1 MSYLKYLFISSLIT
15 ISFAIIAE
23 DDVVKKPK
31 KTIDFKAEQ
40 EMVVAEINEK
50 RVEDQLIKNNPNLEA
65 CQKDTTIPVEDCLKS
80 QIGSMSEDEIEKLSK
95 KLDLP
100 SYDKKASKDS
110 DTIRDYLTERIEFA
124 LRGRPKG
131 KKGKELSIKELK
143 FVDHSNYNKIYRSQI
158 GKNLLLEVTNY
169 CLTNFGVKGIP
180 EVLASQCLVKPNDGS
195 CAVSATGSAKVKVIK
210 DSNGKYSAAPL
221 TAAEMTSYSTNFWK
235 EHAYEYRLCDKMKA
249 SSKAQAIPGNNQT
262 TDCASGPDA
271 LSTPTKT
278 TDLITAIKEAE
289 FKAGAVFLKA
299 KVGFCTHTVVKN
311 MCEKYRCNHVYTS
324 ESDISGE
331 KLKYCQTELEINV
344 RGTFP
349 TRANR
354 VATAA
359 SAGRANPPIYYKV
372 EGSPT
377 VIDVSGI
384 KACGLVT
391 RLKEYRR
398 VIVALNETDK
408 FYKANKD
415 QARGLSIGDSKAF
428 KGQYQGGKDKS
439 EQSIEEITTISSKEF
454 AEIALSD
461 AENLEE
467 LKEKCFENNVLN
479 TTDKD
484 CEALVKNEIE
494 DGTAKNLNS
503 EMTAETEVYLK
514 RLKDLADN
522 DDTDSIN
529 EYLKKHGLDKH
540 IGSSLTSEQLKNLI
554 SDQYK
559 SERASLKHNMME
571 KFNRLTKKPTA
582 NNQTSAAATDAEI
595 LEIAQ
600 DTISSMENQSD
611 RIETMVQYNNIIT
624 SYLEAGFDTNGD
636 GKADGD
642 KVSLTYQRD
651 IEMNKFKELSKD
663 SDAAQT
669 ASDYET
675 YFDDQQGDT
684 PSTANSSLSIDID
697 FIDGLLGNK

>member
-1 MSYLKYLFISSLIT
+1 MSYLKIFLILYT
-15 ISFAIIAE
+15 FSFALFAE

-65 CQKDTTIPVEDCLKS
+65 CQKDTTIPVEDCLKG
-80 QIGSMSEDEIEKLSK
+80 QIGSMSEDEIEKLSQ
-95 KLDLP
+95 KLELP

-110 DTIRDYLTERIEFA
+110 GTIRDYLTERIEFA

-131 KKGKELSIKELK
+131 KKGKELSFKELK

-169 CLTNFGVKGIP
+169 CLTNFGVKNKPG
-180 EVLASQCLVKPNDGS
+180 VLASQCLIKPTDAS
-195 CAVSATGSAKVKVIK
+195 CAASATGKPLIEIQT
-210 DSNGKYSAAPL
+210 DSKGKYNIDNAIDI
-221 TAAEMTSYSTNFWK
+221 TTDYSTDFWK
-235 EHAYEYRLCDKMKA
+235 EHAYEYRLCDKMEV
-249 SSKAQAIPGNNQT
+249 SSKTQGAPGNTQT
-262 TDCASGPDA
+262 TGCATGTDA
-271 LSTPTKT
+271 LSTPVKT

-299 KVGFCTHTVVKN
+299 KVGFCTQTVVKN

-324 ESDISGE
+324 ESDMSGE
-331 KLKYCQTELEINV
+331 KLKYCQTELGIKV
-344 RGTFP
+344 GGSFP
-349 TRANR
+349 SR
-354 VATAA
+354 V
-359 SAGRANPPIYYKV
+359 GRADPPIYYQAA
-372 EGSPT
+372 GT
-377 VIDVSGI
+377 TGIIDVSGI

-398 VIVALNETDK
+398 VIAALDETDK
-408 FYKANKD
+408 FYKANKN
-415 QARGLSIGDSKAF
+415 QARGLSIGNSKAF
-428 KGQYQGGKDKS
+428 KGEYQGGKDKS
-439 EQSIEEITTISSKEF
+439 EQSIEEITTISSQEF
-454 AEIALSD
+454 VEIALSD
-461 AENLEE
+461 AKNLEE
-467 LKEKCFENNVLN
+467 LKGKCFQNGVLN
-479 TTDKD
+479 RSEKE
-484 CEALVKNEIE
+484 CEALVKNELE
-494 DGTAKNLNS
+494 DDTEENLNN

-514 RLKDLADN
+514 RLEQIAENKDE
-522 DDTDSIN
+522 DSIN
-529 EYLKKHGLDKH
+529 EYLKKHGLEKH
-540 IGSSLTSEQLKNLI
+540 IGSNLSPEQLKDLI

-559 SERASLKHNMME
+559 AERASLKHNMME
-571 KFNRLTKKPTA
+571 KFNRLTKKAPI
-582 NNQTSAAATDAEI
+582 NNQPTSASDAEI

-600 DTISSMENQSD
+600 DTISNKENQND

-624 SYLEAGFDTNGD
+624 SYMEAGFDTNGD

-642 KVSLTYQRD
+642 KISLTYQRD

-669 ASDYET
+669 ASDYEK

-684 PSTANSSLSIDID
+684 AASTANSSLSIDID